1 MRSIDP
7 QYLAQLAKA
16 GREMEEAARLEG
28 IDDHGPLGRWIKTVR
43 MAMDTQV
50 AVSMAAAESIERSV
64 ENSQEIIEAG
74 NRAHQAVGA
83 LALEAK
89 KVLDGIKARAEARIK
104 EDEETRDAFYKAAAN
119 RMLEDI
125 LKQVA
130 PAVLDKIKERVPF
143 VEQGFYEYARNRFFM
158 RLVLVGAG
166 IFALSFLSGVGF
178 YWRSIEV
185 GNHCLDR
192 SNVSYADTGKAWCR
206 LPEDDKLP
214 ASPVNGS

>member
-1 MRSIDP
+1 MSGSELRPS
-7 QYLAQLAKA
+7 QLIEGLRRA
-16 GREMEEAARLEG
+16 GFELEKTARLEG
-28 IDDHGPLGRWIKTVR
+28 LDQYSPFGRMIV
-43 MAMDTQV
+43 AMRNSLDAYA
-50 AVSMAAAESIERSV
+50 AVS
-64 ENSQEIIEAG
+64 Q
-74 NRAHQAVGA
+74 
-83 LALEAK
+83 LALEQVERNAALSRESSQAITDLVAHAHK
-89 KVLDGIKARAEARIK
+89 IVDAVRVSAELRIK
-104 EDEETRDAFYKAAAN
+104 DDEKKHKDLYDETVA
-119 RMLEDI
+119 RMVRKIEAE
-125 LKQVA
+125 VA

-214 ASPVNGS
+214 ALPVNGS